1 MDGNGSFHVSVVNS
15 ESRQVL
21 KITPGGLAPISPNRD
36 SIMSM
41 SRTSWSPWSPC
52 RGLQSWKPAMRCDK
66 SGLDRKKF
74 GKFEDSESTSNV
86 GLRQDRVVSIGG
98 EALPAVSDA
107 SFQEVGLLVLV
118 RPRRS
123 KSFPMTGDFTSAEWE
138 MCHVQ
143 ELKKKLSTMPRPV
156 MGLDGLDGL
165 DLGNFLPANWLPYQ
179 VLHVPRLTWPSCE
192 FRLKRVKKIKKR
204 KQRKQ
209 IPRRNSPRS
218 GSLRS
223 GLGLKLVWLTAM
235 INRFHLEE
243 LFQNSNTFGQSCSL
257 CIDSLI
263 HMVFTVFTSNILHIS
278 LETCLFPGVA
288 QNDRPAGVVVLVES
302 FSYRFVWFICVER
315 WSWTMRSKTH
325 KQLEKRQGVIS
336 WFLLCKCWFASTFR
350 SQKRSGRSAKFQN
363 V

>member
-1 MDGNGSFHVSVVNS
+1 MGRFSFPSS
-15 ESRQVL
+15 
-21 KITPGGLAPISPNRD
+21 IPNLDRCWR
-36 SIMSM
+36 SLLEAWIPFVQTEIRSC
-41 SRTSWSPWSPC
+41 RC
-52 RGLQSWKPAMRCDK
+52 RGQAETLGLRVEDCKAESGRCDVIR
-66 SGLDRKKF
+66 GDWKKF
-74 GKFEDSESTSNV
+74 GKFEDSKSTSNV

-123 KSFPMTGDFTSAEWE
+123 KSFPMTGEFTSAEWE

-223 GLGLKLVWLTAM
+223 GLELKLVWLTAM
-235 INRFHLEE
+235 IK
-243 LFQNSNTFGQSCSL
+243 
-257 CIDSLI
+257 
-263 HMVFTVFTSNILHIS
+263 
-278 LETCLFPGVA
+278 
-288 QNDRPAGVVVLVES
+288 S
-302 FSYRFVWFICVER
+302 FS
-315 WSWTMRSKTH
+315 
-325 KQLEKRQGVIS
+325 L
-336 WFLLCKCWFASTFR
+336 
-350 SQKRSGRSAKFQN
+350 GRTVSEQQHLWP
-363 V
+363 VL